1 MNAFFKD
8 IFNYHHRVNT
18 KLINLFLDNPDKI
31 SERASFLLSHCLNAQ
46 HIWNSR
52 ILKTDSV
59 GVNDLHSI
67 EDCQTMNEKNHKN
80 TLSILENYDL
90 ADKFEYSDSKGNPYV
105 NNVQEMLFQIANH
118 FSHHRGQIM
127 SELRQN
133 GVEPFI
139 SDYIY
144 YKR

>member
-1 MNAFFKD
+1 MKTFFKD
-8 IFNYHHRVNT
+8 LFNYHNQINT
-18 KLINLFLDNPDKI
+18 KLIGLFLDNPDKI
-31 SERASFLLSHCLNAQ
+31 SDRAIFLLSHCLNAHQ
-46 HIWNSR
+46 IWNSR
-52 ILKTDSV
+52 ILKSDSV

-67 EDCQTMNEKNHKN
+67 EECKTMSEENHTN
-80 TLSILENYDL
+80 TLAILEQFNLVD
-90 ADKFEYSDSKGNPYV
+90 DIEFKNPKGDVFANC
-105 NNVQEMLFQIANH
+105 VQEMLFQIANH

-133 GVEPFI
+133 GIEPFI